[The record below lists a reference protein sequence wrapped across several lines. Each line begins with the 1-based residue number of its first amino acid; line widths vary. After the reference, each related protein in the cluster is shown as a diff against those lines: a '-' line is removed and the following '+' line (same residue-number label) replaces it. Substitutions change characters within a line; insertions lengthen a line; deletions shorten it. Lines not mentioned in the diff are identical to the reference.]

1 MKKIFTLISL
11 FVLALS
17 VQADNET
24 YTLDLNKVY
33 QDAVNQTG
41 DCANATLNSGTKYLL
56 NDATVK
62 QDPFTIVSK
71 SNRTYRIDVIQT
83 DAESQIVPVKYSDDY
98 SASYRL
104 EPNGASNNTGGRQ
117 TFLEA
122 EGAGKL
128 TIGAWGSEGRK
139 LAVLR
144 ATDKTSYYN
153 VANASSKDYV
163 HAFTADESK
172 PVVDGEA
179 QVFVVD
185 IPDAG
190 IYCITQDAGIYF
202 GYMSFTETGGEFV
215 PSDPTAPTTWDFT
228 KALSD
233 NDAANL
239 AADANTW
246 TFDET
251 NNYWKNATVL
261 AERNEFVSLTA
272 GNAVLDV
279 TKGLTFARDNSEGLG
294 EDRVRIKSKNYIAV
308 NGSKMSI
315 SLGELVK
322 DDVVKIKFKNAGSDE
337 RYLTVSN
344 TEVVSGSL
352 TVADQEEHE
361 VELKVLVDN
370 SVIITTS
377 NGFQFMAITV
387 NAELPTG
394 VNGVKAEGAKA
405 KVAGT
410 VNLAGQ
416 QVGAD
421 YKGIVVKD
429 GKKVMQ

>member
-17 VQADNET
+17 AQAQTLINYPKSQDGITKSGTTDFSTVKIYTNTTTVNGVKFANGYTTSDALNSNYATISVEGGFKAGDVITIAGAFNNADDTKKAAVDIFTVGDENAITVLYTTAQFVNGRLSNDEPVEET
-24 YTLDLNKVY
+24 YTLTEDYDIL
-33 QDAVNQTG
+33 
-41 DCANATLNSGTKYLL
+41 YLG
-56 NDATVK
+56 
-62 QDPFTIVSK
+62 
-71 SNRTYRIDVIQT
+71 R
-83 DAESQIVPVKYSDDY
+83 
-98 SASYRL
+98 
-104 EPNGASNNTGGRQ
+104 NGNTG
-117 TFLEA
+117 TFI
-122 EGAGKL
+122 
-128 TIGAWGSEGRK
+128 TT
-139 LAVLR
+139 LR
-144 ATDKTSYYN
+144 
-153 VANASSKDYV
+153 
-163 HAFTADESK
+163 
-172 PVVDGEA
+172 VDRGE
-179 QVFVVD
+179 VK
-185 IPDAG
+185 
-190 IYCITQDAGIYF
+190 
-202 GYMSFTETGGEFV
+202 

-251 NNYWKNATVL
+251 NNYWKNAAAL
-261 AERNEFVSLTA
+261 AEKNVFVSLTA

-294 EDRVRIKSKNYIAV
+294 EDRVRIKSKNYVAV
-308 NGSKMSI
+308 NGSKISI
-315 SLGELVK
+315 SLGSLVK
-322 DDVVKIKFKNAGSDE
+322 DDVVKLRFKGAGESE
-337 RYLTVSN
+337 RSLTVSN
-344 TEVVSGSL
+344 TELVSGSL
-352 TVADQEEHE
+352 TTADVEEHE
-361 VELKVLVDN
+361 VELKVLKDN
-370 SVIITTS
+370 VVTLTTT

-421 YKGIVVKD
+421 YKGVVIKD